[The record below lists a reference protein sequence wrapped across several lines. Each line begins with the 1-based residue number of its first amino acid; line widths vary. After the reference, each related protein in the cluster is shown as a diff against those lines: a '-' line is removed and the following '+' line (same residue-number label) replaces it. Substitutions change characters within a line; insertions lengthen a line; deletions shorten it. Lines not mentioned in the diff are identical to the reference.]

1 MILTSKLYERAEC
14 WAVPLY
20 SDLFVDYEPSLT
32 VLFWL
37 SDSVLHSQHELF
49 YAPCRDIIF
58 HLEHRWEQSIVTW
71 NQRQQPLG
79 TIIYTHL
86 HCMQHE

>member
-1 MILTSKLYERAEC
+1 M
-14 WAVPLY
+14 PLY

-79 TIIYTHL
+79 TIIDIHPSTL
-86 HCMQHE
+86 HAT